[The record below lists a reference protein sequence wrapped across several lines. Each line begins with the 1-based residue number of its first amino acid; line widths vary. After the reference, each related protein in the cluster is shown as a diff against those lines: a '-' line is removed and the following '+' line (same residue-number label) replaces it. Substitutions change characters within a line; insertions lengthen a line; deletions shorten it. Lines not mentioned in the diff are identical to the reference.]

1 MSESLSIWRGN
12 RQCGQSFQLRTC
24 PICGREAQHL
34 VGLRYSQIYL
44 CIYIHYDEN
53 SEVEAVHVRSG
64 YRRTLQPLSHPPQ
77 TDEWSEW
84 TP

>member
-1 MSESLSIWRGN
+1 MSSSISTWHGN
-12 RQCGQSFQLRTC
+12 SQCGQSFELRAC

-44 CIYIHYDEN
+44 CIYIHYNDN
-53 SEVEAVHVRSG
+53 SEVESVHVHSF
-64 YRRTLQPLSHPPQ
+64 YRRSLQPLAQ
-77 TDEWSEW
+77 AETSEW